1 MIEVPILGIA
11 LIVAIGWLWTTYQEN
26 LATKERIR
34 ERLYEARLTE
44 ERLAKEQA
52 VCDEMDWILSELSKP

>member
-26 LATKERIR
+26 LAIKERIR

-44 ERLAKEQA
+44 ERLAKEA
-52 VCDEMDWILSELSKP
+52 AIARAEELE